1 MSAADTPTT
10 LAEALAAIALLTS
23 ENAALRAALRAARV
37 ARSTFVLTDLPPE
50 VLVRIAALLTD
61 PIDVLAL
68 GQAGS
73 SAVRAATRAPGAFP
87 RVVLGRMSLD
97 GLLMFGGARESLA
110 RRSWMRGQRQ
120 LKDAN
125 FLQHLTGCGA
135 AAGVRVLS
143 LGSWSPSSIGAPDMP
158 PDTRENMARAELVA
172 TLVSRAVALETL
184 ELQSCYLSDNG
195 AALVLAAATATPVR
209 DLKLH
214 SVANLAECARLPFL
228 TVLRLHLYIPEDDD
242 LYLADVE
249 RLVEQ
254 LPALQELDLNLELL
268 QFNLSDQEKACRQ
281 QDAEDAEDAAD
292 ADAEA
297 TEDDWYPLELRS
309 ATLSKL
315 TLLSNNVRLSALA
328 CPQLASLV
336 IASNVRDTRQ
346 PSCHKRRHA
355 ALVDATVCVMLGCPL
370 VRWRNMPAYTMQPG
384 QDEAWRDARARW
396 DGDARFTEL
405 VDNDAAIRFACAFRP
420 YNSLVC
426 RDGHVV
432 SVPAYT

>member
-1 MSAADTPTT
+1 MERAGRPPPGPGAPRRLCAVHHFNALPHLSPDSHTHRSPRASLAGAMSAADTPTT
-10 LAEALAAIALLTS
+10 LAEALAAIERLTS

-37 ARSTFVLTDLPPE
+37 ERSTFVLTDLPPE

-61 PIDVLAL
+61 PLDVLAL
-68 GQAGS
+68 GGQAGS

-87 RVVLGRMSLD
+87 RVALGRTSLD
-97 GLLMFGGARESLA
+97 GLLSMFGGARESAA
-110 RRSWMRGQRQ
+110 RRSWTRGQRH

-158 PDTRENMARAELVA
+158 PDTRENMERAELVA

-195 AALVLAAATATPVR
+195 AALVLAAATATPLR

-228 TVLRLHLYIPEDDD
+228 TVLRLHLYIPEDED

-254 LPALQELDLNLELL
+254 LPTLQELDLNLELL
-268 QFNLSDQEKACRQ
+268 RFNLSDREKEYRQ

-292 ADAEA
+292 EDAEA
-297 TEDDWYPLELRS
+297 TEDDWYPLQLRS
-309 ATLSKL
+309 GATLSKL
-315 TLLSNNVRLSALA
+315 TLQSNNVRLSALE
-328 CPQLASLV
+328 CPQLTTLSAT
-336 IASNVRDTRQ
+336 SNERAMRQ
-346 PSCHKRRHA
+346 PSGHQRHQA
-355 ALVDATVCVMLGCPL
+355 ATVDATVCVMLGCPL
-370 VRWRNMPAYTMQPG
+370 VRWRDMPA
-384 QDEAWRDARARW
+384 
-396 DGDARFTEL
+396 
-405 VDNDAAIRFACAFRP
+405 
-420 YNSLVC
+420 
-426 RDGHVV
+426 
-432 SVPAYT
+432 